1 MRAKERERPWFSFD
15 DDDDDPRE
23 QSFFGTK
30 PTEEEL
36 AERKAKREAAVS
48 SRLQAIAHFELEI
61 EALAEKQTGE
71 LKKLVSELE
80 DFMNMSIAACRE
92 DNAELLDKKRGK
104 LLAMQEQRM
113 QEAAAGTYGKLVWDV
128 VMQRVAES
136 EIFVA
141 CLTPEYLCK
150 NVCACIF
157 GIKKEEGR
165 VGGIHG
171 RKGGWVYVCRSRTSK
186 RQLGYISDQSCERD
200 GSRRESATRV

>member
-141 CLTPEYLCK
+141 CLTPEYLGE
-150 NVCACIF
+150 NVRAWF
-157 GIKKEEGR
+157 
-165 VGGIHG
+165 
-171 RKGGWVYVCRSRTSK
+171 
-186 RQLGYISDQSCERD
+186 
-200 GSRRESATRV
+200 